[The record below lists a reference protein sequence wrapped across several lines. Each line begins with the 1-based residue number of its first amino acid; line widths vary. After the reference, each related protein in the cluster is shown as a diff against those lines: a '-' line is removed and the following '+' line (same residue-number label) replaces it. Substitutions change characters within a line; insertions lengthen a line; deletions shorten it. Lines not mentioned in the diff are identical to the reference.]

1 MENGVLVGYLLVDF
15 YVKFYDGFYYEVD
28 FFEVVFKVVVFLVL
42 CNVVFKGGVV
52 IFELIMKV
60 DIVVLEDNLGDVM
73 GYVIV
78 CCGLIDGM
86 EECGN
91 V

>member
-1 MENGVLVGYLLVDF
+1 MVNGVLVGYFLVDVK
-15 YVKFYDGFYYEVD
+15 VKFYDGFYYDVD
-28 FFEVVFKVVVFLVL
+28 FSEVVFKIVVLLVL
-42 CNVVFKGGVV
+42 WNVVKIVGFV
-52 IFELIMKV
+52 IFEFIMKV
-60 DIVVLEDNLGDVM
+60 DIVVLEDYLGDVM

-78 CCGLIDGM
+78 CCGNIEGM